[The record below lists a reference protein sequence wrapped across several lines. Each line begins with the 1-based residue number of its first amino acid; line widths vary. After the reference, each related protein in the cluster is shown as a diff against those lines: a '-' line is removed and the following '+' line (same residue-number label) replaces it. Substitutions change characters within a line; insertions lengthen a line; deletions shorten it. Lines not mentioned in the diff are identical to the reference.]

1 VLASWS
7 TSTTMSGSPR
17 PVGQHHRQIHQHMPW
32 SCRPARGRIPSTAT
46 ENSVVSPIGDP
57 PGPTVPPYAAR
68 RRFARG
74 WSVHSGR
81 YRGRRVPTPCHFQRI
96 AHRGACGKTR
106 VVPQNRG
113 ARPGPAEAGVA
124 ECVCCCRR
132 MGRAGASNRWWD
144 SRCGCGSSARR
155 CGCAR
160 RRTAQRLA
168 EVGVPLVPAG
178 PPVAGAT
185 PPSAVDVP
193 RRVAE
198 LVAAQFD
205 TVAPAAEGCDALVAT
220 GLMPAAAGARSVAEE
235 LGIRSVYASYCPI
248 FLPSPHH
255 PPSPRAAPAVP
266 TGRDRQPGAVGPGRP
281 ERKRAVR
288 TTLTAGTR
296 ARAAAVA
303 GTIRTD
309 GATVAAT
316 LLLDAVS
323 RVRPPVSGW
332 TTRGPRARG
341 KCPTPGC
348 AASAAGPV

>member
-1 VLASWS
+1 
-7 TSTTMSGSPR
+7 
-17 PVGQHHRQIHQHMPW
+17 
-32 SCRPARGRIPSTAT
+32 
-46 ENSVVSPIGDP
+46 
-57 PGPTVPPYAAR
+57 
-68 RRFARG
+68 
-74 WSVHSGR
+74 
-81 YRGRRVPTPCHFQRI
+81 
-96 AHRGACGKTR
+96 
-106 VVPQNRG
+106 
-113 ARPGPAEAGVA
+113 
-124 ECVCCCRR
+124 
-132 MGRAGASNRWWD
+132 
-144 SRCGCGSSARR
+144 
-155 CGCAR
+155 
-160 RRTAQRLA
+160 
-168 EVGVPLVPAG
+168 VPLVPAG

-296 ARAAAVA
+296 HDPHRRGDGGRDAAARC
-303 GTIRTD
+303 GQ
-309 GATVAAT
+309 
-316 LLLDAVS
+316 
-323 RVRPPVSGW
+323 P
-332 TTRGPRARG
+332 G
-341 KCPTPGC
+341 K
-348 AASAAGPV
+348 AASVRVDHAGSSSQGKVPDAGLRRQRGRPRVVSHAEFAEQVRRRLLVLATGLVTPL